1 MKASDTAMVID
12 KKNNR
17 FLLILIL
24 GSLTTIGP
32 LSIDMYLPAFEEIS
46 IGLNTDINHISLS
59 LSSFFIG
66 LAVGQLFY
74 GPMLERFGRKKPV
87 YVGLGLYVLASI
99 GCAFST
105 SVEGLIAFR
114 FFQALGSC
122 AGMVS
127 SRAIVRD
134 LFTTKE
140 MAKVFSM
147 LMMVIAVSP
156 IIAPTAGG
164 YVTASLGWRAVF
176 GVLIVLSV
184 MVLVSCIFWL
194 PESKKADPSYS
205 LKPRKILRNYI
216 DIFKDKQFLV
226 FAFTGAI
233 AYAGLYAYLSGSPY
247 LFMQLF
253 NVSEKE
259 YGLIFAIIAAG
270 LISASQINNLLLRK
284 LRSERIILFSLMA
297 QSVIGIGLLVVT
309 YLNLSGL
316 YLTTS
321 LIFGYLFFLGF
332 IFPNSSALSLATLG
346 HTAGNASALM
356 GSLQMVV
363 GALASALVS
372 ILQSDSAMPMAAVMA
387 LCSTAALFLLS
398 FGSRRLVLG

>member
-1 MKASDTAMVID
+1 MAFDTR
-12 KKNNR
+12 NNR

-24 GSLTTIGP
+24 GSLSTIGP

-87 YVGLGLYVLASI
+87 YFGLGLYVLSSI

-105 SVEGLIAFR
+105 SVEGLIVFR

-134 LFTTKE
+134 LFDTKE

-164 YVTASLGWRAVF
+164 FVTASLGWRAVF
-176 GVLIVLSV
+176 GVLVILSV
-184 MVLVSCIFWL
+184 LILISCIYLL
-194 PESKKADPSYS
+194 PESKEADAGYS
-205 LKPRKILRNYI
+205 LRPKKILRNYI
-216 DIFKDKQFLV
+216 DIFKDRQFLV

-233 AYAGLYAYLSGSPY
+233 ANAGLYAYLSGSPY

-259 YGLIFAIIAAG
+259 YGLIFAMIAAG
-270 LISASQINNLLLRK
+270 LISASQINRLLLK
-284 LRSERIILFSLMA
+284 KIVSERIILYSLMA
-297 QSVIGIGLLVVT
+297 QSVIGISLLIVT
-309 YLNLSGL
+309 YFNLSDL
-316 YLTTS
+316 YLTTG
-321 LIFGYLFFLGF
+321 LIFIYLFFLGF

-346 HTAGNASALM
+346 HTAGSASALM
-356 GSLQMVV
+356 GSLQMAV

-372 ILQSDSAMPMAAVMA
+372 VLQSDSALPMAVVMA
-387 LCSTAALFLLS
+387 LCSSAALCLLF
-398 FGSRRLVLG
+398 FGSRRLVLS

>member
-1 MKASDTAMVID
+1 MAIDT
-12 KKNNR
+12 KNNR

-46 IGLNTDINHISLS
+46 VGLKTDINHISLS

-87 YVGLGLYVLASI
+87 YFGLALYILASV
-99 GCAFST
+99 GCALST
-105 SVEGLIAFR
+105 SVEALIVFR

-122 AGMVS
+122 SGMVS

-134 LFTTKE
+134 LFDTKE

-164 YVTASLGWRAVF
+164 YLTASLGWRSVF
-176 GVLIVLSV
+176 IVLVILAIMVLIST
-184 MVLVSCIFWL
+184 IFML
-194 PESKKADPSYS
+194 PESKKADANYS
-205 LKPRKILRNYI
+205 LRPRKILRNYI
-216 DIFKDKQFLV
+216 DIFKDRQFLV
-226 FAFTGAI
+226 FAFTGGI

-270 LISASQINNLLLRK
+270 LISASQFNRLLLKK
-284 LRSERIILFSLMA
+284 LPSERIILFSLMA
-297 QSVIGIGLLVVT
+297 QSFIGISLLIVT
-309 YLNLSGL
+309 YLDLSGL
-316 YLTTS
+316 YLTAS
-321 LIFGYLFFLGF
+321 LIFTYLFFLGF
-332 IFPNSSALSLATLG
+332 IFPNASALSLATLG

-356 GSLQMVV
+356 GSLQMAI
-363 GALASALVS
+363 GAIASALVS
-372 ILQSDSAMPMAAVMA
+372 VLQSDSAMPMAVVMA
-387 LCSTAALFLLS
+387 LCSTAALLLIS
-398 FGSRRLVLG
+398 VGGRRLVLV

>member
-1 MKASDTAMVID
+1 
-12 KKNNR
+12 
-17 FLLILIL
+17 
-24 GSLTTIGP
+24 
-32 LSIDMYLPAFEEIS
+32 
-46 IGLNTDINHISLS
+46 
-59 LSSFFIG
+59 
-66 LAVGQLFY
+66 LFY
-74 GPMLERFGRKKPV
+74 GPLLERFGRKTPV
-87 YVGLGLYVLASI
+87 YFGLGLYILASV
-99 GCAFST
+99 GCALST
-105 SVEGLIAFR
+105 SVEALIGFR

-134 LFTTKE
+134 LFDTKE

-164 YVTASLGWRAVF
+164 YLTASLGWRSVFIVLLILAVL
-176 GVLIVLSV
+176 VLIST
-184 MVLVSCIFWL
+184 IFML
-194 PESKKADPSYS
+194 PESKKADAGYS
-205 LKPRKILRNYI
+205 LRPRKILRNYI
-216 DIFKDKQFLV
+216 DIFKDRQFLV

-259 YGLIFAIIAAG
+259 YGLIFALIAAG
-270 LISASQINNLLLRK
+270 LISASQINRLLLKK
-284 LRSERIILFSLMA
+284 LASERIILFSLMA
-297 QSVIGIGLLVVT
+297 QSVIGISLLIVT
-309 YLNLSGL
+309 YLDFSGL

-321 LIFGYLFFLGF
+321 LIFAYLFFLGF

-356 GSLQMVV
+356 GSLQMTV

-372 ILQSDSAMPMAAVMA
+372 VLQSDSAMPMAVVMA
-387 LCSTAALFLLS
+387 LCSTAALLLLS
-398 FGSRRLVLG
+398 FGGRRLLLR